1 MCVCE
6 CVCAC
11 MRAFV
16 EVNVLLSALLPQCL
30 EFEAYVR
37 YAENYL
43 GAKTRLEELVDHP
56 DVVQYFKSQPTKLLK
71 EAMKYILPKS
81 LDEPCYHCFHYFD
94 ALDVRSQYCTA
105 GLIIIIYRSIAQII
119 ITLLHSQLGHT

>member
-1 MCVCE
+1 
-6 CVCAC
+6 
-11 MRAFV
+11 MRY
-16 EVNVLLSALLPQCL
+16 NTILLALFPQCL

-56 DVVQYFKSQPTKLLK
+56 EVVQHFKSQPTKLLR

-94 ALDVRSQYCTA
+94 ALDVRSLSLSVSSNCFSGHSTN
-105 GLIIIIYRSIAQII
+105 GLYYY
-119 ITLLHSQLGHT
+119 L